1 MLTYERTKSGIA
13 KKWEFIYYDDYI
25 NNEGF
30 RYPLREGKSY
40 IVLYDKEKNEI
51 YVDSK
56 QKVLIRLKNITN
68 FTKYKKIARNFK
80 REKYLKPIGH
90 YSIEAGSNSI
100 ERYFAKYLLEE
111 QGTSFEITAKDYD
124 INSNFYVK
132 VSLVWMV
139 RGMRSEVYKHNYM
152 SILKGSNRIPELK
165 SILDPLEFYIGNQR
179 KLTPREITMKRLEKL
194 YIPG

>member
-80 REKYLKPIGH
+80 R
-90 YSIEAGSNSI
+90 
-100 ERYFAKYLLEE
+100 
-111 QGTSFEITAKDYD
+111 
-124 INSNFYVK
+124 
-132 VSLVWMV
+132 
-139 RGMRSEVYKHNYM
+139 
-152 SILKGSNRIPELK
+152 
-165 SILDPLEFYIGNQR
+165 
-179 KLTPREITMKRLEKL
+179 
-194 YIPG
+194 